1 MKRQR
6 LILDI
11 AMSILLVLQMLYLL
25 IGETYH
31 EWVGILL
38 IILFTIHNAINRK
51 WYKAIPKGKYRRK
64 RIVHTA
70 VNAICIISCFLLL
83 ISGLSM
89 ARHSL
94 PIPII
99 PMGAAR
105 IIHMLASYWGFIAI
119 SMHAGFHMAPLVRKA
134 GGNLAGKI
142 IILIMMAGGLYSF
155 IRERIPYYLFF
166 IDEFVFFDF
175 STPLLVLIIE
185 YVLIMYLFMMAGVFS
200 TCLNHLTNNKALP
213 A

>member
-1 MKRQR
+1 
-6 LILDI
+6 
-11 AMSILLVLQMLYLL
+11 
-25 IGETYH
+25 
-31 EWVGILL
+31 
-38 IILFTIHNAINRK
+38 
-51 WYKAIPKGKYRRK
+51 
-64 RIVHTA
+64 
-70 VNAICIISCFLLL
+70 
-83 ISGLSM
+83 
-89 ARHSL
+89 
-94 PIPII
+94 
-99 PMGAAR
+99 MGAAR

-119 SMHAGFHMAPLVRKA
+119 SMHAGFHMAPLVKKA

-175 STPLLVLIIE
+175 STPLLILIIE
-185 YVLIMYLFMMAGVFS
+185 YMLIMYLFMMAGVFS